1 MNELKGKNMNDYKN
15 SLWLAELIKTELKK
29 EMQWFKE
36 HKSDVGISIGFQDF
50 VLNTVDRV
58 LEECKKSADKNDE

>member
-1 MNELKGKNMNDYKN
+1 MNDYQN

>member
-1 MNELKGKNMNDYKN
+1 MKVHHLIKGNSMNNYDE
-15 SLWLAELIKTELKK
+15 SLWLAELIKKELKK

-50 VLNTVDRV
+50 VLNII
-58 LEECKKSADKNDE
+58 DKVVKDAKNQNI